1 MPTRLPK
8 YLDLEG
14 LKYYDQKLKD
24 YINWESSY
32 VVPEGG
38 IPLTDLAEGV
48 QQSLGKADTALQS
61 SDIANSLSESDDSPV
76 SASAVY
82 TAIVEEEEVISAA
95 LNDLNS
101 NKQNKLVSGTNIK
114 TINNQSLLGEGN
126 ITISGGGSDDGG
138 DGSNITEIT
147 EQNVE
152 EAVNAT
158 AFIVVKIGIDPYL
171 KEEINENEYGHN
183 LLYEYRSSSR
193 YYLFYAVINN
203 NIVPLPISLLHNFII
218 KSKPIIGTKNYY
230 KVASYYN
237 DGDKNFNK
245 IMSFVNVN
253 EKTFTVDEGNGDFLD
268 AVYINSEII
277 SLSIELSNFPKFN
290 NDGNFSESDI
300 YNYRLVSNDFEGKL
314 EVISENEK
322 ISYLDSEYIRSE
334 RFNNG
339 LVGINNGITKSL
351 LNINNNFIS
360 IGNISYTN
368 YKGIDFTDGNSTNY
382 FSFTTS
388 YGQLKGYNI
397 SGDYIVSAQFD
408 LRLYSNEMDFF
419 YNFDNWAIT
428 KDNIAGFINMMVT
441 NKVEEDLGYAARE
454 FYNFQLIHEHINSY
468 DTNTYGYH
476 IIDNNNG
483 NLLNITNSQGG
494 YYLLCGNTVD
504 PSDSIYE
511 LVFVNIENETFAN
524 GELLFRPILIMWK
537 KQENTQGNN

>member
-1 MPTRLPK
+1 MA
-8 YLDLEG
+8 E
-14 LKYYDQKLKD
+14 
-24 YINWESSY
+24 INVKTLFRS
-32 VVPEGG
+32 VG
-38 IPLTDLAEGV
+38 INLNDA
-48 QQSLGKADTALQS
+48 QMAAIQSLIG
-61 SDIANSLSESDDSPV
+61 
-76 SASAVY
+76 
-82 TAIVEEEEVISAA
+82 
-95 LNDLNS
+95 
-101 NKQNKLVSGTNIK
+101 SG
-114 TINNQSLLGEGN
+114 G
-126 ITISGGGSDDGG
+126 GGGSDG
-138 DGSNITEIT
+138 GSNITEIT

-183 LLYEYRSSSR
+183 LSYEYRSSSR

-253 EKTFTVDEGNGDFLD
+253 EKTFTVDEGNGDFSD

-314 EVISENEK
+314 EVISVDEK

-351 LNINNNFIS
+351 LNSNNNFIS
-360 IGNISYTN
+360 IGNINYTN

-397 SGDYIVSAQFD
+397 SGDYTVSAQFD

-441 NKVEEDLGYAARE
+441 NKVREDLGYAACE
-454 FYNFQLIHEHINSY
+454 FYNFQLIHEHINDY

-476 IIDNNNG
+476 VIDNNNG

-494 YYLLCGNTVD
+494 YYFILCGNTVD

-511 LVFVNIENETFAN
+511 LVFVNIENETFEN

-537 KQENTQGNN
+537 KQENS

>member
-1 MPTRLPK
+1 MDIYALLRRAGYNLNDVQIK
-8 YLDLEG
+8 V
-14 LKYYDQKLKD
+14 LKGFIKKTID
-24 YINWESSY
+24 
-32 VVPEGG
+32 EGG
-38 IPLTDLAEGV
+38 SG
-48 QQSLGKADTALQS
+48 
-61 SDIANSLSESDDSPV
+61 SD
-76 SASAVY
+76 
-82 TAIVEEEEVISAA
+82 
-95 LNDLNS
+95 
-101 NKQNKLVSGTNIK
+101 
-114 TINNQSLLGEGN
+114 
-126 ITISGGGSDDGG
+126 GGGSGDGG

-171 KEEINENEYGHN
+171 KEEINENEYGYN
-183 LLYEYRSSSR
+183 LSYEYRRSSR
-193 YYLFYAVINN
+193 YYLFYAVTNN
-203 NIVPLPISLLHNFII
+203 NIVALPISLLHHFII
-218 KSKPIIGTKNYY
+218 KGKPIIGTKNYY

-237 DGDKNFNK
+237 DGDKNWNK

-253 EKTFTVDEGNGDFLD
+253 EKTFTVDEGNGDFSD

-290 NDGNFSESDI
+290 NDGNFNESDF

-314 EVISENEK
+314 EVISVNEK

-360 IGNISYTN
+360 IGNINYTN
-368 YKGIDFTDGNSTNY
+368 YKGIDFAGNYTDGNSTNY
-382 FSFTTS
+382 FNFTTM

-397 SGDYIVSAQFD
+397 SGDYTLSAQFD
-408 LRLYSNEMDFF
+408 LRLYSHEMNFF

-441 NKVEEDLGYAARE
+441 NKVTEDLGYAAYE
-454 FYNFQLIHEHINSY
+454 FYNFQLIFEKINSY
-468 DTNTYGYH
+468 DTDTYGYH
-476 IIDNNNG
+476 VIDNNG
-483 NLLNITNSQGG
+483 NLLNITNYSQGG
-494 YYLLCGNTVD
+494 YYFILCGNTVD

-511 LVFVNIENETFAN
+511 LVFVNIENETFEN
-524 GELLFRPILIMWK
+524 GELLLRPILIMWK
-537 KQENTQGNN
+537 KQENA